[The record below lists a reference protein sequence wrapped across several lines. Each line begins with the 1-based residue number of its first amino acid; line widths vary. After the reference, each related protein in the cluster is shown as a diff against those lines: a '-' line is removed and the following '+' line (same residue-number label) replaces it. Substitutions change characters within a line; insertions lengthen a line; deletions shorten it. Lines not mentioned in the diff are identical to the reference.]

1 MCTHSLRSSRT
12 AWPDV
17 AWIGQVPFEDIG
29 MTEQKMDLMKELA
42 EDNSYWRKAYDFVE
56 SIGGRK
62 PSSLTYNQRQ
72 WLTTIIL
79 DLDDELHN
87 KSWKI

>member
-1 MCTHSLRSSRT
+1 M
-12 AWPDV
+12 

-29 MTEQKMDLMKELA
+29 MTEAKMSLLGELA
-42 EDNSYWRKAYDFVE
+42 EDSSYWKRAHSFVQ
-56 SIGGRK
+56 SIAGSV

-79 DLDDELHN
+79 DLDSELD
-87 KSWKI
+87 KRSWKL